1 MPYTWKDTARLIG
14 GTKVAKRVTKQK
26 NTTDDMESGNR
37 NTPVTTPPAKTSGND
52 IIDMDYLSP
61 GLQGMAP
68 QNEQEI
74 EIEDELLHNDAT
86 KKVPLK
92 IDPIGKTLGTV
103 RNLDGMRTKAVNI
116 GDRYYE
122 FHTGD
127 MYNSRRETEKNRQ
140 GKDETKFYVDG
151 DDVNSLGL
159 PSLSGDSKI
168 DLMLYTALAE
178 RGEGEAG
185 GSDNDTKYAEWYY
198 NKRVK
203 DYQNGEDITYP
214 WCATFVSWAADQAG
228 IGSSIYDTIDGVVPK
243 YEGCRTGQNLY
254 KSKGRLHKVD
264 DKNDNYKPKAGDT
277 FFMSTPGWEEGTGHT
292 GLVLAYDEKN
302 DIVYT
307 IEGNA
312 DDKVKVGKKH
322 RTSLHSFGSNGGTKY
337 GIIPKSYDETYG
349 GVL

>member
-26 NTTDDMESGNR
+26 NTIDDIGTGNR
-37 NTPVTTPPAKTSGND
+37 NSND
-52 IIDMDYLSP
+52 VIDMDYISP

-74 EIEDELLHNDAT
+74 EIEDDTFINEE
-86 KKVPLK
+86 KRVPLK
-92 IDPIGKTLGTV
+92 I
-103 RNLDGMRTKAVNI
+103 VNI
-116 GDRYYE
+116 GRTLGDIRSLDGGRRMSMTIGDRNYE
-122 FHTGD
+122 FHTDDIYGSYKSLSLD
-127 MYNSRRETEKNRQ
+127 RNDKPKSN
-140 GKDETKFYVDG
+140 FYVYG
-151 DDVNSLGL
+151 DYNNSIGL
-159 PSLSGDSKI
+159 ESLSGDSKI
-168 DLMLYTALAE
+168 DLMLYSALAE

-185 GSDNDTKYAEWYY
+185 GSDNNTKYGEWYY
-198 NKRVK
+198 KRIVK
-203 DYQNGEDITYP
+203 DNPDTKEKYP
-214 WCATFVSWAADQAG
+214 WCATFVSWAADKAG
-228 IGSSIYDTIDGVVPK
+228 IGSSDYNIIDGTVPK
-243 YEGCRTGQNLY
+243 YEYCGTGQDLY

-277 FFMSTPGWEEGTGHT
+277 FFMSTPDGREGTGHT

-337 GIIPKSYDETYG
+337 GIIPESYDKTYG